1 MPKAAKLGDIGT
13 DHDGFPPTPII
24 AGSSSV
30 MIDGKPAARQG
41 DALAPHAKPKHPPHP
56 RAISQGS
63 GSVFID
69 GKPAAR
75 SGDAIDCGGKVQASG
90 TVNIG

>member
-30 MIDGKPAARQG
+30 MIDGKPAARQCVS
-41 DALAPHAKPKHPPHP
+41 ATCQAK
-56 RAISQGS
+56 
-63 GSVFID
+63 
-69 GKPAAR
+69 
-75 SGDAIDCGGKVQASG
+75 AS
-90 TVNIG
+90 TSSSCN